1 MRAFIRNLRPW
12 IVVLALCTVYLLAV
26 FLANGADAR
35 VFVTLGTRFTEGD
48 PAGTEGYDGQFA
60 YFIAANPLNASQ
72 HLDAP
77 AYRYQRILLPA
88 LGRALSLGRVELI
101 PWAFVLINLI
111 ALAGGTFLMERLL
124 QAEGA
129 NRWYALVYGL
139 FAGVFM
145 SVRLSLNE
153 PLAYGLVL
161 AAIWLERREKPH
173 LSAGVFA
180 LAILAKETAITFVVG
195 YLLWMLAERR
205 WGAALRL
212 AVAALIPFVL
222 WQVVLFGQF
231 GEFGVGS
238 GGAMATPFEIIPY
251 NGLWRIYIDTGS
263 LVVFLAFAV
272 LLIPG
277 AVIPSLWGLVRAV
290 QDVLRRRR
298 HPYVFL
304 LFASA
309 AVIPFTPFSTFRE
322 PLGMLRFIT
331 GLVIAVVLFAAMR
344 RHSRALN
351 YSFLWLVSL
360 AFVVSSG

>member
-1 MRAFIRNLRPW
+1 MRELTKKLHPW
-12 IVVLALCTVYLLAV
+12 IVVLIMCVIYLLAV
-26 FLANGADAR
+26 FLVNGADAH
-35 VFVTLGTRFTEGD
+35 VFVTLGTRFAEGD
-48 PAGTEGYDGQFA
+48 PGGTEGYDGQFA
-60 YFIAANPLNASQ
+60 YFIAADPLNASQ

-88 LGRALSLGRVELI
+88 LGRALSLGRAELI

-111 ALAGGTFLMERLL
+111 ALAGGTWLMEHLL

-129 NRWYALVYGL
+129 NRRYALVYGL

-161 AAIWLERREKPH
+161 AAIWLERQQKPH
-173 LSAGVFA
+173 LSAGAFA
-180 LAILAKETAITFVVG
+180 LAILAKETAITFVAG
-195 YLLWMLAERR
+195 HLLWMLVERH

-212 AVAALIPFVL
+212 AAATLIPFTL
-222 WQVVLFGQF
+222 WQVALFGQF

-251 NGLWRIYIDTGS
+251 NGLWRVYTDTSS
-263 LVVFLAFAV
+263 LVVFLTFAV
-272 LLIPG
+272 LLVPG
-277 AVIPSLWGLVRAV
+277 AVIPSLWGLVRSV
-290 QDVLRRRR
+290 QDVLRRRW

-304 LFASA
+304 LLVNA

-331 GLVIAVVLFAAMR
+331 GLVIAAVLFAAQR
-344 RHSRALN
+344 RHIRALN

>member
-1 MRAFIRNLRPW
+1 M
-12 IVVLALCTVYLLAV
+12 LCAVYLLAV
-26 FLANGADAR
+26 FVANGGDAR
-35 VFVTLGTRFTEGD
+35 VFVTLGTRFTEGN
-48 PAGTEGYDGQFA
+48 PGGTEGYDGQFA
-60 YFIAANPLNASQ
+60 YFIAADPLNAPQ

-88 LGRALSLGRVELI
+88 LGRVLSLGQAGPI
-101 PWAFVLINLI
+101 PWVFVLINLI
-111 ALAGGTFLMERLL
+111 ALAGGTWLMERLL

-161 AAIWLERREKPH
+161 AAIWLERQQKPR
-173 LSAGVFA
+173 LSAGIFA
-180 LAILAKETAITFVVG
+180 LAILAKETTFTFVVG

-205 WGAALRL
+205 WGMALRL
-212 AVAALIPFVL
+212 AAATLIPFAL
-222 WQVVLFGQF
+222 WQIVLFGQF

-251 NGLWRIYIDTGS
+251 NGLWRIYADTGS
-263 LVVFLAFAV
+263 LGVFLAFAI
-272 LLIPG
+272 LLVPG
-277 AVIPSLWGLVRAV
+277 AVIPSLWGLVRSA
-290 QDVLRRRR
+290 QDVLRRRW
-298 HPYVFL
+298 HPYAFL
-304 LFASA
+304 LLANA

-331 GLVIAVVLFAAMR
+331 GLVIAIVLFAAQ
-344 RHSRALN
+344 RHRTRALN

-360 AFVVSSG
+360 AFAISSG

>member
-1 MRAFIRNLRPW
+1 MRTFTSNLHPW
-12 IVVLALCTVYLLAV
+12 SVVLALCVVYLLAV
-26 FLANGADAR
+26 FLANGADAH

-60 YFIAANPLNASQ
+60 YFIAVDPLNAPQ

-88 LGRALSLGRVELI
+88 LGRALSLGQAELI

-111 ALAGGTFLMERLL
+111 ALVGGTRLMERLL
-124 QAEGA
+124 QAEGV

-153 PLAYGLVL
+153 PLAYGLAL
-161 AAIWLERREKPH
+161 AAIWLERQQKNH
-173 LSAGVFA
+173 LSAGAFA

-212 AVAALIPFVL
+212 AIAALIPFAL

-231 GEFGVGS
+231 GEFGIGS

-251 NGLWRIYIDTGS
+251 NGLWRVYTDTGS
-263 LVVFLAFAV
+263 LGVFLTFAV
-272 LLIPG
+272 LLVPG
-277 AVIPSLWGLVRAV
+277 AVIPSLWGLVRSV
-290 QDVLRRRR
+290 QDVLQRHW

-304 LFASA
+304 LLVNA

-331 GLVIAVVLFAAMR
+331 GLVIAVVLFAALR
-344 RHSRALN
+344 RRSRALN

-360 AFVVSSG
+360 TFAISSG